1 MCVVELRTRLD
12 SLRWRKRSFEG
23 TGNCPVLCAL
33 SVRPAHISGYLLS
46 IFLMLCGFWGA
57 SSVVGWF
64 LLLFILL
71 VFFAYLYFLNLFHG
85 CCFVLLCVLFFFVA
99 IAIVFLNLVCVGLV
113 ICVLCTFCTD
123 KQTKQQKQKE
133 MNAHEHSR
141 TKQ

>member
-1 MCVVELRTRLD
+1 MSWNSEQGWIACGGESGLLKVLEIVLYRVRFLCVL
-12 SLRWRKRSFEG
+12 FIYQG
-23 TGNCPVLCAL
+23 IYY
-33 SVRPAHISGYLLS
+33 HF
-46 IFLMLCGFWGA
+46 FLMLCVFWGA
-57 SSVVGWF
+57 ISVVGWF
-64 LLLFILL
+64 LSLFILL